1 MTGESRVSHPFG
13 ALLREYRR
21 RKPGLSQERLAH
33 RIGYDEAVLV
43 RMSQGKK
50 DLTGPSGRER
60 VLRLIEA
67 LHADGALLAL
77 EEANGLLAAASQ
89 PPLYDGI
96 PLERALIQ
104 ALRPTVTARPAELH
118 FTLPA
123 PVSSFVGREAD
134 VARLTQMLH
143 DARLVTLTGAGGSG
157 KTRLALELGRAQ
169 AGRFAHG
176 ALFVGLASARHADE
190 VVPAIAQ
197 ALGVRET
204 AGVTLLDAIKRFLAA
219 KTVLL
224 VLDNFEHVLDSATVV
239 AELLMAAPWVKVI
252 ATSREPLRLNGEHV
266 YAVEPLAL
274 ESAVAL
280 FAQRAQAVRTAF
292 ELTPDTAPV
301 VADISRRLDRLPLAI
316 ELAAARMREFS
327 PQQLLASLAGLR
339 APSGLDALD
348 DGPRDAPAR
357 HRTLRAMIGW
367 SYALLSPAEQRVLR
381 ALGVF
386 VGGAEIEHV
395 ERIAALGGALSPR
408 ANLQALVT
416 KNLARAIEQADGTT
430 RYVLLELIREF
441 ALGLPEAVEQ
451 HALRR
456 AHAEAFAAL
465 VARLGPLLHGRQQRE
480 AVMRLRLEK
489 GNFRAAL
496 EWSFAQ
502 GGDRLLGCLL
512 VGYLRDFWNVEKMIG
527 DAQVRHW
534 ATLAMQAVTDDM
546 PFDAQGR
553 VWLAADNF
561 VSYVSGH
568 SRRALALFEASG
580 DRAAALIAKGYVA
593 RTLFYEHDYPAAIHL
608 HEEAVAQSRALGDHG
623 ALRFNLSMLADGV
636 HYGRQAERAGALYR
650 ELLALDLA
658 DGDLSDAAETL
669 LYCISG
675 AAKERLQFAEA
686 LRCDEEGL
694 ELARQL
700 ESPNLEAKARLQI
713 AEDHLY
719 LGDVSRAVAMLED
732 CLAFARDNASGYERV
747 TTPTYLARALLAA
760 GNLERARA
768 LLCDALRLAVGMGY
782 YNTYEMFDVLAA
794 VASARG
800 DALRCAKLNGAAE
813 RVLAAR
819 NHYRRENLTWEFA
832 PYLAKARAV
841 LGDATY
847 AAAQAE
853 GRAMS
858 VEQAVAYALGE
869 GGR

>member
-1 MTGESRVSHPFG
+1 MSHPFG

-60 VLRLIEA
+60 VVRLIEA
-67 LHADGALLAL
+67 LHEDGALLAL
-77 EEANGLLAAASQ
+77 DEANALLAAASQ

-104 ALRPTVTARPAELH
+104 GLRPAFAARLAEVH

-123 PVSSFVGREAD
+123 PVSSFIGRDAD
-134 VARLTQMLH
+134 VARLTQMLQR
-143 DARLVTLTGAGGSG
+143 ARLITLTGAGGSG

-169 AGRFAHG
+169 AGQFAHG
-176 ALFVGLASARHADE
+176 ALFVGLAAARHADE

-197 ALGVRET
+197 ALGVRENVG
-204 AGVTLLDAIKRFLAA
+204 AAQLEAIKRFLAA
-219 KTVLL
+219 KAVLL
-224 VLDNFEHVLDSATVV
+224 LLDNFEHVLDSATVV
-239 AELLMAAPWVKVI
+239 AEVLMAAPQVKII

-266 YAVEPLAL
+266 YAVEPLDVD
-274 ESAVAL
+274 SAVAL
-280 FAQRAQAVRTAF
+280 FAQRAQAVKTAF
-292 ELTPDTAPV
+292 ELTPDMAPV
-301 VADISRRLDRLPLAI
+301 VADITRRLDHLPLAI

-348 DGPRDAPAR
+348 DAPRDAPAR
-357 HRTLRAMIGW
+357 HRTLRSMIGW
-367 SYALLSPAEQRVLR
+367 SYALLSDKEQRVLR

-386 VGGAEIEHV
+386 VGGADIEQI
-395 ERIAALGGALSPR
+395 ERIVSAGGQADRLDQSATTR
-408 ANLQALVT
+408 TNLTALVN
-416 KNLARAIEQADGTT
+416 KNLARVIEQADGSP

-441 ALGLPEAVEQ
+441 ALDIQDETGQRE
-451 HALRR
+451 ALRR

-465 VARLGPLLHGRQQRE
+465 AARIGPLLHGRQQRIT
-480 AVMRLRLEK
+480 ALRLRLEK

-496 EWSFAQ
+496 EWSFAPD
-502 GGDRLLGCLL
+502 GDRLIGCLL
-512 VGYLRDFWNVEKMIG
+512 VGHLRDFWNVEKMFG

-534 ATLAMQAVTDDM
+534 AALAMQAVTDDM
-546 PFDAQGR
+546 PLDARGR

-580 DRAAALIAKGYVA
+580 NQAAALIAKGYVA
-593 RTLFYEHDYPAAIHL
+593 RTLFYEHDYPGAIRL
-608 HEEAVAQSRALGDHG
+608 HEEAVAQSRVLGDRK

-650 ELLALDLA
+650 ELLALDRA

-719 LGDVSRAVAMLED
+719 LGDVMRAVVMLEE
-732 CLAFARDNASGYERV
+732 CLAFARDNAYGYERV

-760 GNLERARA
+760 GDLDRAEA
-768 LLCDALRLAVGMGY
+768 LLREALSTAVGMGY

-794 VASARG
+794 VAAEKGQS
-800 DALRCAKLNGAAE
+800 LRCALLNGAAE
-813 RVLAAR
+813 RGLTAR
-819 NHYRRENLTWEFA
+819 NHYRRENLDWEFA
-832 PYLAKARAV
+832 PHLAKARAA
-841 LGDATY
+841 LGDAAYDT
-847 AAAQAE
+847 ALAE
-853 GRAMS
+853 GRAMT
-858 VEQAVAYALGE
+858 VEQAMAYALG
-869 GGR
+869 GG